1 MKSGYMTANSVFVDR
16 HGRGPRVYNPMQ
28 VSRMRDTSAEAHV
41 ICVKFPSMSKALLS
55 LLTLSSTGRSW

>member
-16 HGRGPRVYNPMQ
+16 HGRGPRVYSLML
-28 VSRMRDTSAEAHV
+28 VSRMRDISAGTHV
-41 ICVKFPSMSKALLS
+41 ICVKFLPMSKALLS

>member
-16 HGRGPRVYNPMQ
+16 HGRGPHVHSLML
-28 VSRMRDTSAEAHV
+28 VSRMRDISAGTHV
-41 ICVKFPSMSKALLS
+41 ICVKFLFMSKALLS

>member
-16 HGRGPRVYNPMQ
+16 HGRGPRVYKPMQ
-28 VSRMRDTSAEAHV
+28 VSRMRDTSAGTHV
-41 ICVKFPSMSKALLS
+41 ICVKFPVMSKALLS

>member
-16 HGRGPRVYNPMQ
+16 HGRGPRVYKPMQ
-28 VSRMRDTSAEAHV
+28 VSRMRDTSAGTHV
-41 ICVKFPSMSKALLS
+41 ICVKFPPMSKALLS